1 MDKISLKLASFKE
14 FATAVLQT
22 VGKWFII
29 TWLSFFNP
37 QLKSTVCSMTERKK
51 RFQGTSGI
59 DGNFVLVH
67 LTSIE
72 IVHIKYL
79 QEPC

>member
-29 TWLSFFNP
+29 TWLSFFDP

-51 RFQGTSGI
+51 KISRDI
-59 DGNFVLVH
+59 WNR
-67 LTSIE
+67 
-72 IVHIKYL
+72 
-79 QEPC
+79 